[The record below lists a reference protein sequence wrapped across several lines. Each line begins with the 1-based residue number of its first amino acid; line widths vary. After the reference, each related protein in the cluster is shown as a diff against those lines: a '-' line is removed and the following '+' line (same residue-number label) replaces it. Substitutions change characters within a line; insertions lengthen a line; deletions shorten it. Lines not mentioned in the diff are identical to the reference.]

1 MMNIDGKKKKR
12 IILFGLTALAIII
25 VVPVILALT
34 LKEKNIEDSVAEE
47 DQNNMT
53 ISMSKVPDNI
63 IDSLVMLYDT
73 LIGDSKQIIIVFNDK
88 ASFISSHLKAFEL
101 SDSGWVAVDSLDF
114 PANIG
119 SGGFAQYGKKREGD
133 RKSPTGLYTIRQYF
147 SKFPNYEAKLEKINV
162 TKNTIW
168 VDDLKD
174 SLYNSLYEQGKIR
187 KNGEKLLRQDA
198 LYDYV
203 MVIDYN
209 TERIPGLGSAI
220 FLHCWRGPGKPT
232 LGCVAVEKKNILKL
246 MSWIDA
252 NKHPIIIMGSL
263 EKGAIFNIGIGE
275 TKTVKENKEEIKT
288 DNSIKEETETDE
300 GKKTETKTEENNLE

>member
-1 MMNIDGKKKKR
+1 M
-12 IILFGLTALAIII
+12 
-25 VVPVILALT
+25 
-34 LKEKNIEDSVAEE
+34 
-47 DQNNMT
+47 
-53 ISMSKVPDNI
+53 
-63 IDSLVMLYDT
+63 
-73 LIGDSKQIIIVFNDK
+73 
-88 ASFISSHLKAFEL
+88 
-101 SDSGWVAVDSLDF
+101 
-114 PANIG
+114 
-119 SGGFAQYGKKREGD
+119 
-133 RKSPTGLYTIRQYF
+133 
-147 SKFPNYEAKLEKINV
+147 
-162 TKNTIW
+162 
-168 VDDLKD
+168 KD